1 MRRGNRVEP
10 VSDRAPETE
19 VFTGTAWAAAR
30 LDALRAAP
38 PQRGLVILRDAEAG
52 GAMAYATRLLAAAAS
67 AGVSARA
74 APYPDSPAALER
86 LLEDCPDAILP
97 MHPLP
102 LWCDGAA
109 LLARIGAGRDP
120 EGLHPLHA
128 GGLLTGQAEIVPPTA
143 QAAFDIAGHLAGPLA
158 GREVA
163 LVGASPV
170 VGRPLALLLMA
181 AGASLRIAQK
191 DTRDLAAMTREAEI
205 VIAAAGVPG
214 LLGRDHIAPG
224 AVVIDVGVT
233 RVGDRLLGDVDAA
246 SVAGRAA
253 VLTHVPDG
261 VGPLT
266 CACLLENLA
275 RL

>member
-1 MRRGNRVEP
+1 MRSRNRVEP
-10 VSDRAPETE
+10 VTRETE
-19 VFTGTAWAAAR
+19 IFTGTHWANAR
-30 LDALRAAP
+30 LDALRAKGSL
-38 PQRGLVILRDAEAG
+38 RSLLILRDPDAPPAV
-52 GAMAYATRLLAAAAS
+52 AYATRLLAAAER
-67 AGVSARA
+67 AGVVARVIPYPSDRA
-74 APYPDSPAALER
+74 ALAT
-86 LLEDCPDAILP
+86 LLEQTDDAILP
-97 MHPLP
+97 MHPVP
-102 LWCDGAA
+102 AWCDPQALLNTVGAA
-109 LLARIGAGRDP
+109 RDV

-128 GGLLTGQAEIVPPTA
+128 GGLLTGQAGVVPPTA
-143 QAAFDIAGHLAGPLA
+143 QAAFDIAGHLAGPLV
-158 GREVA
+158 GRDVA

-170 VGRPLALLLMA
+170 VGRPLAVLLMQ

-191 DTRDLAAMTREAEI
+191 DTRDLPAMTGDAEI

-224 AVVIDVGVT
+224 AIVIDVGVT

-246 SVAGRAA
+246 AVAGRAA

-275 RL
+275 RLS